1 MNVLDGTEAVL
12 KEARQPLHY
21 AEITRRLLETGLW
34 QTTGKT
40 PEATVRGALG
50 TDIAKR
56 GLNSR
61 FQRTNKGMF
70 ALRAWGLPQPESKT
84 PSKTETDARS
94 PRKRLS
100 FNDATEQV
108 LEKFSDKKPMHYRD
122 VTDKALALGLI
133 QTTGKTPAAT
143 LYAQVIQEI
152 QRRTRQGERPRFVQ
166 HGKGYIGLS
175 KWMSTGLAFQIDQHN
190 EQVRKQLLEGL
201 GKMAPADFES
211 LIGALLAKLGFEDVE
226 VTEQG
231 GDGGIDVRGTL
242 VIGDVIGTR
251 MAVQVKR
258 WKRNVQTPIVQQ
270 VRGSLG
276 THEQGLIITTSDFS
290 KGARAEAERPNA
302 TPVALMNGEQL
313 VKLMVENDI
322 GIQRKAYD
330 LIALVE
336 PVEG

>member
-1 MNVLDGTEAVL
+1 MNVLDGTETVL
-12 KEARQPLHY
+12 KEAKQPLHY
-21 AEITRRLLETGLW
+21 EEITKRLLETGLW

-50 TDIAKR
+50 TDIRKR
-56 GLNSR
+56 GPNSR
-61 FQRTNKGMF
+61 FQRTDKGMF
-70 ALRAWGLPQPESKT
+70 ALRVWGSSQPKPGT
-84 PSKTETDARS
+84 PFETDTDTRP

-122 VTDKALALGLI
+122 VADRALALGLI

-166 HGKGYIGLS
+166 HGRGYVGLS
-175 KWMSTGLAFQIDQHN
+175 KWMSTGLAFQINRHN
-190 EQVRKQLLEGL
+190 EQVRKQLLDRL

-211 LIGALLAKLGFEDVE
+211 LIGSLLAKLGFEDVE

-242 VIGDVIGTR
+242 VIGDVIRTR

-258 WKRNVQTPIVQQ
+258 WKKNIQAPTVQQ

-276 THEQGLIITTSDFS
+276 TH
-290 KGARAEAERPNA
+290 
-302 TPVALMNGEQL
+302 
-313 VKLMVENDI
+313 
-322 GIQRKAYD
+322 
-330 LIALVE
+330 
-336 PVEG
+336 